1 MLQLKK
7 IKVMVVDD
15 SAFMRKVIADIL
27 ERDPEIEVVYK
38 ARNGLDATEKVKQFS
53 PDVMTLDV
61 EMPGLNGL
69 QTLEWLMEN
78 HPLPVVMVSSLT
90 QEGTDTTIRALEQGA
105 VDVIGKPS
113 GSISLDIDKVGDD
126 LIGKVKGAARSKIL
140 RQPALKS
147 IKPLPQ
153 PDFSRRLQIP
163 RNKSSGNVRK
173 LILVG
178 TSTGGPKALQHLLS
192 GFPSDINAAILIVQ
206 HMPAGFTQSL
216 ANRLDS
222 LYSIRVVEAKDGQE
236 IENGTAYIA
245 PGDFHME
252 VVRDIRGALAI
263 RLNQEPPRGGHRPSV
278 NVLFESAAKIA
289 DIDKYVVIMTGM
301 GNDGT
306 QGLIELS
313 KSGIRLAIAEDRSTC
328 VVYGMPR
335 AAAETGHV
343 DHILPLTDITKFLI
357 DHLA

>member
-1 MLQLKK
+1 MLRLKK

-38 ARNGLDATEKVKQFS
+38 ARNGLDATEKVKQYS

-69 QTLEWLMEN
+69 QTLEWLMEH

-113 GSISLDIDKVGDD
+113 GSISLDIDKVGEE
-126 LIGKVKGAARSKIL
+126 LIHKVKGASRSRIQ

-147 IKPLPQ
+147 VCPSPKPDYSKRSP
-153 PDFSRRLQIP
+153 IP
-163 RNKSSGNVRK
+163 RNKSSGKVRK

-178 TSTGGPKALQHLLS
+178 TSTGGPKALQHFLS
-192 GFPSDINAAILIVQ
+192 GFPADIDAAIMIVQ

-222 LYSIRVVEAKDGQE
+222 LYPIRVVEAKNGQE

-252 VVRDIRGALAI
+252 IVRNMAGMLAI
-263 RLNQEPPRGGHRPSV
+263 QLHQQPPRGGHRPSV
-278 NVLFESAAKIA
+278 NVLFESATKIA

-313 KSGIRLAIAEDRSTC
+313 RSGIRLAIAEDQSTC

-335 AAAETGHV
+335 AAAETGHI
-343 DHILPLTDITKFLI
+343 DYILPLPDITKFLL
-357 DHLA
+357 DQLA